1 MDELRQAIDR
11 SNDLPVVLFKHST
24 RCGISSSAKRRLIM
38 GKDQLGG
45 RIEIFY
51 LDLIT
56 YRDISNHIASH
67 FGIVHQSPQIIVIQ
81 NGKAVQS
88 ASHESV
94 STDFIESII

>member
-1 MDELRQAIDR
+1 
-11 SNDLPVVLFKHST
+11 
-24 RCGISSSAKRRLIM
+24 M

-56 YRDISNHIASH
+56 YRDISNHIATH

-81 NGKAVQS
+81 NGNVVQS

>member
-1 MDELRQAIDR
+1 
-11 SNDLPVVLFKHST
+11 
-24 RCGISSSAKRRLIM
+24 M